1 MNKNLSKISL
11 AFLFVVAIIGT
22 FLRSPYVPAVPL
34 KYTNLVHAHSHTAFQ
49 GWIYLIMFLL
59 LTSLFITKE
68 QTRKGHYPF
77 QFKLTVLIVLGVLVS
92 FSLQGY
98 ALYSIIFST
107 LFQVLNYWFIY
118 RFLKDTGPVKSGS
131 VNFIPLQFI
140 KTGLWLGVLSTI
152 MPFGIG
158 FLSAKGQSGTELYN
172 AFVYTFMHLQYN
184 GWFLFVALGLFYKF
198 LEKNDIDYNTI
209 QARWFYR
216 LFTISIIPAIALSL
230 LGMSFSKYFILPA
243 YFSAILQVLGL
254 FFYLLSLPRKT
265 AGLLKLKSGW
275 LRLYLLIFL
284 LSFFLKNILQSL
296 SVFPAFQLYAFSNK
310 LIILAYLHLTLI
322 GAISFLFLALMI
334 EMKWLLLNL
343 FTKTGSFLLF
353 LGFAATELI
362 LTFGGIGLW
371 YNYHVLLAGS
381 VSMALGIMLLIINR
395 NAGPV
400 IMDGRDTKLF

>member
-1 MNKNLSKISL
+1 M

-22 FLRSPYVPAVPL
+22 LLRSPYVAALPL

-49 GWIYLIMFLL
+49 GWIYTIMFLL
-59 LTSLFITKE
+59 LTSTFITKE
-68 QTRKGHYPF
+68 QILKGRYYL

-98 ALYSIIFST
+98 GFYSIIFST

-118 RFLKDTGPVKSGS
+118 RFLKDSGQAKPGS
-131 VNFIPLQFI
+131 ANFIALRFI
-140 KTGLWLGVLSTI
+140 KTGLLLGVLSTI

-158 FLSAKGQSGTELYN
+158 FLSANGQSGTELYH

-184 GWFLFVALGLFYKF
+184 GWFLFVALGLFYEF
-198 LEKNDIDYNTI
+198 LEKNNVTFNLI
-209 QARWFYR
+209 QANLFYWF
-216 LFTISIIPAIALSL
+216 FTVSIIPAIALSL

-275 LRLYLLIFL
+275 LRLYLLVFL

-334 EMKWLLLNL
+334 EMKWLLVNL
-343 FTKTGSFLLF
+343 FTKTGSFFLF
-353 LGFAATELI
+353 LGFASTELI
-362 LTFGGIGLW
+362 LTFGGFGLW
-371 YNYHVLLAGS
+371 YNHQILLTGS
-381 VSMALGIMLLIINR
+381 VSMALGIMLLLVSYN
-395 NAGPV
+395 NGTE
-400 IMDGRDTKLF
+400 TKNK